1 MRESIRGK
9 LRRESIRQY
18 CNKAWIPAP
27 CWASSTFAGMTVKLA
42 KSKKFMLKQ
51 HLNLKICHLLFLP
64 AVIAELFLLIPKTRA
79 AEILPEPPQ
88 IISRAQWGADETL
101 RTEEPSWPVL
111 EDGRFDPQAKVIV
124 LHHTASATLQSDN
137 DDSGRYTAMVRDIYR
152 FHATSKV
159 WYDANGA
166 KHNGVGDIC
175 YNYLMDVNGN
185 IYQGRVGG
193 NGVIGAHTSG
203 FNTGTIGVSVVGTFG
218 GTLQGKYVDHQIT
231 LALKNSLINF
241 VAWLAATNNIDLN
254 QKVRFCNFK
263 GDDCRYVYPVV
274 GHRDLAS
281 TQCPGSSLYA
291 LIPEIRQK
299 AADLALQY
307 KNYLYQTPG
316 QQAVWQLSSGVRT
329 PFDTLA
335 QFQQKI
341 GAYSRLNFVPQATLS
356 LYPLAASVIY
366 KDGDLVR
373 AESDST
379 VYWLKNQELRPI
391 LSAQVFTANN
401 FDWSKVNVLSNLEIA
416 SFKKGSQILY
426 PDGALVKGVAD
437 AVYLIKNGLRQH
449 ISSVTVFIKN
459 GFIWSAILRAADN
472 ELALYPQGDDILLPN
487 ASLVKEAA
495 SPTVYYIENN
505 SRRPISSADI
515 FIQRKFKWS
524 DILTLPNSEL
534 ALYSLA
540 KPLLLPDATLVKT
553 ADKSDVY
560 IVAADKRYYVTSWQ
574 LIQDLGKK
582 AVDIVQVSAGDLQNY
597 VAATNVGAL
606 ADWQNILTTNAQA
619 STAAAANHAA
629 EVSDESSL
637 ANSAVDT
644 SPAVSASA
652 IATSTTNQLGPN
664 IRIGIFSL
672 GASEDLVITGLS
684 DFAVYKNDQV
694 LANKKASELFTI
706 KASDLKTTDKYRFSS
721 SSAEPIMEIVSYE
734 ARPSWNTTL
743 NDNQFRGVIEL
754 VYSTKSSKWWVV
766 NELPLDQYVWGI
778 AEITNDQAPEYLKAM
793 TIAARS
799 YANYHLSRG
808 GKRAGEPY
816 ILNNTS
822 SDQVYKGYGFE
833 KRADKVKEAALAT
846 ARKVLMFNNKPAV
859 TAYSSDSGGT
869 SKDACQVWGSVFCDP
884 DYAYLRGGIKDPVA
898 TIHSA
903 TGIAA
908 SHGVGLSAVG
918 ARQMAAEGL
927 TFDQILGKYYPGT
940 IITDL

>member
-1 MRESIRGK
+1 
-9 LRRESIRQY
+9 
-18 CNKAWIPAP
+18 
-27 CWASSTFAGMTVKLA
+27 
-42 KSKKFMLKQ
+42 
-51 HLNLKICHLLFLP
+51 LLFLS
-64 AVIAELFLLIPKTRA
+64 AVIAGLFLYLPKTKA
-79 AEILPEPPQ
+79 TEILPEPPQ
-88 IISRAQWGADETL
+88 IISRAQWGADESL
-101 RTEEPSWPVL
+101 HTEEPSWPVL

-124 LHHTASATLQSDN
+124 LHHTASANLQSDN

-175 YNYLMDVNGN
+175 YNYLVDINGN

-193 NGVIGAHTSG
+193 NGVIGAHVAG
-203 FNTGTIGVSVVGTFG
+203 FNTGTIGVSVIGTFG

-231 LALKNSLINF
+231 LALRNSLINF

-254 QKVRFCNFK
+254 QKVRFCNFQ
-263 GDDCRYVYPVV
+263 GDDCQYVYPVV

-307 KNYLYQTPG
+307 KNYLYQVQG
-316 QQAVWQLSSGVRT
+316 QDAVWQLSAGVRT

-341 GAYSRLNFVPQATLS
+341 GAYNKLNFVPETTLT
-356 LYPLAASVIY
+356 LYPLAASVLY

-373 AESDST
+373 AEGDAT

-391 LSAQVFTANN
+391 LSAQVFTANK

-449 ISSVTVFIKN
+449 ISSAIAFVKN
-459 GFIWSAILRAADN
+459 GFNWVAILRAADN

-487 ASLVKEAA
+487 ASLVKEVV

-505 SRRPISSADI
+505 SRRPISSVDI
-515 FIQRKFKWS
+515 FNQHKFKWS
-524 DILTLPNSEL
+524 DILTLSVGEI
-534 ALYSLA
+534 ALYPVA

-553 ADKSDVY
+553 ADKPDVY
-560 IVAADKRYYVTSWQ
+560 IIAADKRYWVTSWQ

-582 AVDIVQVSAGDLQNY
+582 AADIIKVSAIDLQNY
-597 VAATNVGAL
+597 AAAASVGAL
-606 ADWQNILTTNAQA
+606 TDWQNILAANAQA
-619 STAAAANHAA
+619 ATTVAANHAA
-629 EVSDESSL
+629 EVSDDSSL
-637 ANSAVDT
+637 ANN
-644 SPAVSASA
+644 
-652 IATSTTNQLGPN
+652 ATSTPVTTPVPVPASVPSTTTSTVSKFGPN

-672 GASEDLVITGLS
+672 SAGDDLVMTGLS

-694 LANKKASELFTI
+694 LANKKANELFTV
-706 KASDLKTTDKYRFSS
+706 KASDLKITDKYRFSS
-721 SSAEPIMEIVSYE
+721 SVAEPIMEIVSYE
-734 ARPSWNTTL
+734 ARPSWNPSL

-754 VYSTKSSKWWVV
+754 VYSTKSNKWWVV

-778 AEITNDQAPEYLKAM
+778 AEITNDQALEYLKAM

-816 ILNNTS
+816 IINNTS

-846 ARKVLMFNNKPAV
+846 ANKVLMFNAKPAV
-859 TAYSSDSGGT
+859 TPYSSDSGGT
-869 SKDACQVWGSVFCDP
+869 SKDACQLWGSVFCDP
-884 DYAYLRGGIKDPVA
+884 DYAYLRGGVKDPTA
-898 TIHSA
+898 TVHTA

-908 SHGVGLSAVG
+908 SHGVGLCAVG
-918 ARQMAAEGL
+918 ARQMAAEDL

-940 IITDL
+940 VIADL

>member
-1 MRESIRGK
+1 
-9 LRRESIRQY
+9 
-18 CNKAWIPAP
+18 
-27 CWASSTFAGMTVKLA
+27 
-42 KSKKFMLKQ
+42 MLKRY
-51 HLNLKICHLLFLP
+51 LKSYCLLFSS
-64 AVIAELFLLIPKTRA
+64 AVIAGLFLYLPKTKA
-79 AEILPEPPQ
+79 AENLPEPPQ
-88 IISRAQWGADETL
+88 IISRAQWGADENL
-101 RTEEPSWPVL
+101 RTNEPEYPIL

-137 DDSGRYTAMVRDIYR
+137 DDSGRYTGMVRDIYR
-152 FHATSKV
+152 FHTTSKV
-159 WYDANGA
+159 WYDTSGV

-175 YNYLMDVNGN
+175 YNYLVDINGN

-193 NGVIGAHTSG
+193 NGVIGAHVAG

-218 GTLQGKYVDHQIT
+218 GTLQGKYVDHQVT

-241 VAWLAATNNIDLN
+241 VAWLAAANNIDLN
-254 QKVRFCNFK
+254 QKVRFCNFQ
-263 GDDCRYVYPVV
+263 GNDCQYVYPLV

-307 KNYLYQTPG
+307 KNYLYQIQG
-316 QQAVWQLSSGVRT
+316 QQAVWQLSGGTRV

-341 GAYSRLNFVPQATLS
+341 GAYSRLNFVPEATLS
-356 LYPLAASVIY
+356 LYPLVASIVY

-373 AESDST
+373 AEGTPT

-391 LSAQVFTANN
+391 LSAQVFLANK

-426 PDGALVKGVAD
+426 PDGALVKGAAD

-449 ISSVTVFIKN
+449 ISSAAAFVKN
-459 GFIWSAILRAADN
+459 GFNWASISRAADN
-472 ELALYPQGDDILLPN
+472 ELALYPQGEDVLLPS

-505 SRRPISSADI
+505 SRRPVSSIDI
-515 FIQRKFKWS
+515 FNQRKFKWF
-524 DILTLPNSEL
+524 DIFVLSTEEL
-534 ALYSLA
+534 ALYPVA
-540 KPLLLPDATLVKT
+540 KPLLLPDATLIKT
-553 ADKSDVY
+553 ADKPDVY
-560 IVAADKRYYVTSWQ
+560 IVASDKRYWVTSWQ
-574 LIQDLGKK
+574 LIQDLGQK
-582 AVDIVQVSAGDLQNY
+582 AVDIIGVSVNDLQNY
-597 VAATNVGAL
+597 ALATNVGDL
-606 ADWQNILTTNAQA
+606 TDWQNILTANAKTSA
-619 STAAAANHAA
+619 TIAANHAA
-629 EVSDESSL
+629 EVSDDSSL
-637 ANSAVDT
+637 ANNVT
-644 SPAVSASA
+644 STPVTVSAPA
-652 IATSTTNQLGPN
+652 MATSTVNKFGSN

-672 GASEDLVITGLS
+672 ASGEDLVMTGLS
-684 DFAVYKNDQV
+684 DFVVYKNDQII
-694 LANKKASELFTI
+694 ANKKVNELFTI
-706 KASDLKTTDKYRFSS
+706 KASDLKITDKYRFSAAS
-721 SSAEPIMEIVSYE
+721 EASDGHPELVSGSIMEIVSYE
-734 ARPSWNTTL
+734 ARPSFDISL

-754 VYSTKSSKWWVV
+754 IYSVKSSKWWVV
-766 NELPLDQYVWGI
+766 NELPLDQYVWGV
-778 AEITNDQAPEYLKAM
+778 AEITNAQATEYLKAM

-799 YANYHLSRG
+799 YANYHLLRG

-816 ILNNTS
+816 TLINTA

-846 ARKVLMFNNKPAV
+846 AGKVLMYNNKPAV

-869 SKDACQVWGSVFCDP
+869 SKDSCQIWGSVFCDP
-884 DYAYLRGGIKDPVA
+884 DYAYLRGGVKDPVA
-898 TIHSA
+898 TVHTT

-908 SHGVGLSAVG
+908 SHGIGLCAVG